1 MMLLQYVGFLLGSV
15 GAANAPFFW
24 VEVVGTIAEVVR
36 EAYWRALVGEQHIA
50 ARGVGQGDGFA
61 AHICDGLGVSDFGR
75 CKSVG
80 VELRA

>member
-1 MMLLQYVGFLLGSV
+1 MVLLQYAGFLLGSV
-15 GAANAPFFW
+15 GAANAPFLW
-24 VEVVGTIAEVVR
+24 VEVVGTIAEVVD
-36 EAYWRALVGEQHIA
+36 EADWRALVGEQHIA

-61 AHICDGLGVSDFGR
+61 AQVGNGLRVRHFGR